1 MDEDL
6 IVTQIG
12 LIFSQMRYLRMA
24 VEQLER
30 NTSRYAGIALDAAFA
45 GPGGFGAPPMEAG
58 ALRVHVINIGDLI
71 AQDTSFLGVLGGLL
85 RAAGSLVGGLVSGAV
100 GGVALPVTT
109 VALAAATGNI
119 VQILR
124 LIGFGEQRNRPAG
137 GDQPE
142 QSSSVFALL
151 DRIESVA
158 RELRQVLGL
167 TNAQQ
172 EGTQPVAQTE
182 STRTWLDMMRVISHI
197 VDGLIILVPI
207 LIGAFASML
216 VKIEQL
222 KIAIVDML
230 EFAVRNML
238 LLRGIILV
246 TIYDTVAAAAR
257 MMAGVLSVLGTAVSG
272 ILGGIFRMLESALA
286 AVMGAIEALS
296 GMLTTVINALLPW
309 LVNTVLTI
317 LRNVGELR
325 VFKML
330 FGLVQIL
337 PSILPPIFELLDKPL
352 SSTERGNLASAR
364 DAMMAAAA
372 TPAPTGLVTLPTM
385 PDFAALPGV
394 QTAMADAASGIS
406 GAMAGAHT
414 EVTRMFATAE
424 RGMRG
429 VANVMEAAVGPHG
442 EGVTSTLAD
451 RVGGVITSAETL
463 TQALRTARETER
475 ATGATG
481 LEAIAGAYERW
492 ITGTGLNEILE
503 RITTHFAENPAAAA
517 PAGSILGRITAAAS
531 SLLGLMENTE
541 PARPTVEI
549 GEVVVEIEAAPAQ
562 ASTSQPPPTAALHI
576 ERDTDV
582 DPEEFEE
589 RGGVLVWGTAIA

>member
-1 MDEDL
+1 MNEDL

-12 LIFSQMRYLRMA
+12 LIFSQVRYLRMA

-58 ALRVHVINIGDLI
+58 ALRVHVINIADLI
-71 AQDTSFLGVLGGLL
+71 AQDNSFLGVLGGLL

-100 GGVALPVTT
+100 GGVALPVTMA
-109 VALAAATGNI
+109 ALAAATANI

-124 LIGFGEQRNRPAG
+124 LIGFGETRNRPEG
-137 GDQPE
+137 EDQAE
-142 QSSSVFALL
+142 SSSSVFALL

-172 EGTQPVAQTE
+172 QGTQPVAETE
-182 STRTWLDMMRVISHI
+182 TTRTWLDMMRVISHI

-238 LLRGIILV
+238 LLRGILLV

-257 MMAGVLSVLGTAVSG
+257 MIAGVLNVLGTAING
-272 ILGGIFRMLESALA
+272 ILGSIFRMLESALA

-296 GMLTTVINALLPW
+296 GMITRVVNALLPW
-309 LVNTVLTI
+309 LVNTVITI

-330 FGLVQIL
+330 FGFVQIL
-337 PSILPPIFELLDKPL
+337 PSVLPPIFELLDKPL
-352 SSTERGNLASAR
+352 NATELGNLASAR
-364 DAMMAAAA
+364 DAMQAAAA
-372 TPAPTGLVTLPTM
+372 APASTDLITLPEM
-385 PDFAALPGV
+385 PDFAAIEGV
-394 QTAMADAASGIS
+394 PEAMADAAAGIS
-406 GAMAGAHT
+406 GAMAGAHS
-414 EVTRMFATAE
+414 EVTQMFATAQ
-424 RGMRG
+424 RGMEG

-442 EGVTSTLAD
+442 EGLTSTLQD

-463 TQALRTARETER
+463 TQALRTARDTAA
-475 ATGATG
+475 ATGGTG

-503 RITTHFAENPAAAA
+503 RITTHFSENPAAAA
-517 PAGSILGRITAAAS
+517 PAGSILGRITAAAG
-531 SLLGLMENTE
+531 SLLGLMDNTE

-549 GEVVVEIEAAPAQ
+549 GEVVVEIDASSRTGIPAP
-562 ASTSQPPPTAALHI
+562 PVLTAARRV

-582 DPEEFEE
+582 DSEEFEE
-589 RGGVLVWGTAIA
+589 RGGVFTWGLAVG